1 MPLVVLELEI
11 TDLTLQSV
19 PPHRLLLLVAGAVAG
34 GLNQDQV
41 ITAALAAV
49 EVLFPHLHNLRTMD
63 RVTHLRQ
70 VHLRVTMAV
79 ADHMD
84 SPMADHPHLL
94 GAVVAEQVQRG
105 RLEQQPL
112 EVMAALE
119 QLQVFQGLL

>member
-19 PPHRLLLLVAGAVAG
+19 PPHRLLLLAEEVVAG
-34 GLNQDQV
+34 GLTQDQV

-49 EVLFPHLHNLRTMD
+49 EVLLPHLHNLRTMD

-79 ADHMD
+79 VVHSDSPLADHQ
-84 SPMADHPHLL
+84 HLL
-94 GAVVAEQVQRG
+94 GAVVAEQVLRV
-105 RLEQQPL
+105 L
-112 EVMAALE
+112 
-119 QLQVFQGLL
+119 